1 MSVKTET
8 EADTRADRIDP
19 VLATAGWGWDGSK
32 IRREVICP
40 GRIQSGGTRGKS
52 LSADY
57 VLMHKGQKLGVI
69 EAKRAGS
76 VASQGRRRKPRITP
90 PASAR
95 ALHASNGIGWYQIDM
110 RTGAEGEAKLPFPS
124 QDTLWE
130 RTFGDQ
136 NKWRERFGAVEFETD
151 GGKWDLALLPA
162 QSDQR
167 RP

>member
-1 MSVKTET
+1 MSIHNET

-19 VLATAGWGWDGSK
+19 VLAAAGWGQNRSK

-69 EAKRAGS
+69 EAKRAGLS
-76 VASQGRRRKPRITP
+76 HREGVAQAKDYATRLG
-90 PASAR
+90 AR
-95 ALHASNGIGWYQIDM
+95 FAWASNGIGWYQIDM
-110 RTGAEGEAKLPFPS
+110 RTGAEGEARLPFPS
-124 QDTLWE
+124 PDTLWE

-151 GGKWDLALLPA
+151 GARYTTHADLAG
-162 QSDQR
+162 
-167 RP
+167 